1 MKSGFKIAVSVVILI
16 FGLGLLMPAAYARED
31 KKMQGHQGGLK
42 NKVFFKAHLLLKN
55 QEELGLS
62 AEQIKKI
69 KKIKIDIKK
78 DLIQKKAKIDLIV
91 VDIKAQIWEDKIN
104 TKAINKLIDR
114 KYELKKAKAKSL
126 LQAYVSLKKI
136 LTDEQKER
144 LKQLFK
150 ACKKK
155 KAKH

>member
-1 MKSGFKIAVSVVILI
+1 MFVIMSREYAVQRIIQDIKSSDSRVQITGFVKDIVDNDHIILK
-16 FGLGLLMPAAYARED
+16 D
-31 KKMQGHQGGLK
+31 KSDG
-42 NKVFFKAHLLLKN
+42 
-55 QEELGLS
+55 
-62 AEQIKKI
+62 
-69 KKIKIDIKK
+69 IKIDIKK
-78 DLIQKKAKIDLIV
+78 DLIQRKAKIDLIV
-91 VDIKAQIWEDKIN
+91 VDIKAQMWEDKIN
-104 TKAINKLIDR
+104 TKAINKLIDQ

-144 LKQLFK
+144 LKELFK

>member
-16 FGLGLLMPAAYARED
+16 FCLGLLMPAAYARGD
-31 KKMQGHQGGLK
+31 KKMQGHQAGFE
-42 NKVFFKAHLLLKN
+42 NKIFLKAHMMLKN

-62 AEQIKKI
+62 AAQIKKI

-78 DLIQKKAKIDLIV
+78 DLIQRKAKIDLIV
-91 VDIKAQIWEDKIN
+91 VDIKAQMWEDKIN
-104 TKAINKLIDR
+104 TKAINKLIDQ

-144 LKQLFK
+144 LKEFFK